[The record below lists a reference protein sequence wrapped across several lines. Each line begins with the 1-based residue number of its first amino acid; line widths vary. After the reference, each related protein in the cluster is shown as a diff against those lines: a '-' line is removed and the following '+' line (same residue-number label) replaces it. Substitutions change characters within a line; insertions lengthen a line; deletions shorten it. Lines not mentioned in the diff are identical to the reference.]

1 MGGVRPGL
9 TLKALFIQSNKE
21 TEGGNGNG
29 GGGGGGQLTARVS
42 GGSATGSSIARSSRV
57 SNVNNNEISQSQ
69 EAELKKH
76 TEQSP
81 ASGHHRDA
89 GRANARAGSGRITD
103 RKYIISL
110 CRSNPS
116 LVLSFSAG
124 KLGCGGRR
132 LFSRVAPGTVEDKRA
147 TVPGNSPGRR
157 VFLSAARVCVCVSQT
172 VFSALGPGLFPGAA
186 ETRRQWR

>member
-1 MGGVRPGL
+1 MWGEQWKRGGVRPGL

-29 GGGGGGQLTARVS
+29 GGGGGGGQLTARVN
-42 GGSATGSSIARSSRV
+42 GGSATGSSMARSSRV

-81 ASGHHRDA
+81 ASGRHGDA

-103 RKYIISL
+103 RKNIISL
-110 CRSNPS
+110 RRSNPS

-132 LFSRVAPGTVEDKRA
+132 LFSPGC
-147 TVPGNSPGRR
+147 
-157 VFLSAARVCVCVSQT
+157 ARYSRGQARHR
-172 VFSALGPGLFPGAA
+172 S
-186 ETRRQWR
+186 RK